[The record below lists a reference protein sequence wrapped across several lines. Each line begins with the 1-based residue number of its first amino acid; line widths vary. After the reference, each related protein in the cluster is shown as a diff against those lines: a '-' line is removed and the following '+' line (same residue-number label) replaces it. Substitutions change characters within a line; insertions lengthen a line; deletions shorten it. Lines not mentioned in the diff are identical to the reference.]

1 MFKKHNI
8 SKYRVVERD
17 PPGSKKLKIM
27 LDGTFSAK
35 VTSEIEQAFQPIK
48 VASFGHEYPAYWTQ
62 IKELMS
68 SPNHIMKFPIYMG
81 S

>member
-1 MFKKHNI
+1 M
-8 SKYRVVERD
+8 ERD
-17 PPGSKKLKIM
+17 PPGSKKLKIE
-27 LDGTFSAK
+27 LDGTLSAK

-48 VASFGHEYPAYWTQ
+48 VASFGLEYPAYWAG

-68 SPNHIMKFPIYMG
+68 CPNHIMKFPIQKG